1 MSAPYSASRRDDDER
16 RRLDP
21 DDDDD
26 DARSSARARASSHRR
41 ISASTAQ
48 KAMSHADQNTVW
60 SRDESVKSGRC
71 ATPFA
76 VNSAQSATQTPIFV
90 APSASRRASEVP
102 ARETRAARYPRRASV
117 STARSSRPADGVYAS
132 TRARRR
138 SSGARGGCH
147 ELARV
152 SPLPMHA
159 NHRVARCIAARSVIL
174 QRTLTPAPSLAAR
187 RRSRASSASSSA
199 SSSRAIASE
208 KLRIILSGELRRFI
222 RPFSP
227 DSSYPSARSRL
238 DAGVSPCRN
247 SRRRS
252 R

>member
-1 MSAPYSASRRDDDER
+1 
-16 RRLDP
+16 
-21 DDDDD
+21 
-26 DARSSARARASSHRR
+26 
-41 ISASTAQ
+41 
-48 KAMSHADQNTVW
+48 MSHADQNTVW

-90 APSASRRASEVP
+90 APSAARRASEVP

-174 QRTLTPAPSLAAR
+174 QRILTPAPSLAAS

-199 SSSRAIASE
+199 SSSRAIA
-208 KLRIILSGELRRFI
+208 LRSFELSIPPVRRCELTCW
-222 RPFSP
+222 
-227 DSSYPSARSRL
+227 PSLQCPIHTLLARSRSRL

-247 SRRRS
+247 SPRRS

>member
-1 MSAPYSASRRDDDER
+1 
-16 RRLDP
+16 
-21 DDDDD
+21 
-26 DARSSARARASSHRR
+26 
-41 ISASTAQ
+41 
-48 KAMSHADQNTVW
+48 MSHADQNTVW

-71 ATPFA
+71 ATPLA

-90 APSASRRASEVP
+90 APSAARRASEVP

-174 QRTLTPAPSLAAR
+174 QRILTPAPSLAAS

-208 KLRIILSGELRRFI
+208 KLRIIHPACSAVRRCELTCW
-222 RPFSP
+222 
-227 DSSYPSARSRL
+227 PSLQCPIHTLLARSRSRL

-247 SRRRS
+247 SPRRS